1 MLMVS
6 GQTKASGSS
15 ARDLAAISSGSSS
28 GDGQCTGGGGT
39 ASAGACAQ
47 CRCSVHAVHVHCAR
61 AGYCAAR
68 TPCIW
73 MDKRT
78 DGWMDGWG
86 DCLEILEIVGLVIPL
101 VAPLVLLWQ
110 PHRNRGA
117 RYERSP
123 AAGGATE
130 GQAEEEHLVRVR
142 IRVRFW
148 VRLALTK

>member
-1 MLMVS
+1 M
-6 GQTKASGSS
+6 AS
-15 ARDLAAISSGSSS
+15 ARAEAVRPRPAPALSVGAACMPCM
-28 GDGQCTGGGGT
+28 CTVHVQVLC
-39 ASAGACAQ
+39 SA
-47 CRCSVHAVHVHCAR
+47 HAVYMD
-61 AGYCAAR
+61 G
-68 TPCIW
+68 W
-73 MDKRT
+73 MEGWT

-148 VRLALTK
+148 VTLALTK

>member
-1 MLMVS
+1 MVS

-47 CRCSVHAVHVHCAR
+47 CRCSVHAVHVHGAR
-61 AGYCAAR
+61 AGVLCSAHAVY
-68 TPCIW
+68 
-73 MDKRT
+73 MDGRMDGRM
-78 DGWMDGWG
+78 DGWMDGG

-142 IRVRFW
+142 VRVRFR
-148 VRLALTK
+148 VRLALTN

>member
-1 MLMVS
+1 MPCM
-6 GQTKASGSS
+6 
-15 ARDLAAISSGSSS
+15 
-28 GDGQCTGGGGT
+28 CT
-39 ASAGACAQ
+39 
-47 CRCSVHAVHVHCAR
+47 VHVQ
-61 AGYCAAR
+61 GYCAAR

-142 IRVRFW
+142 VRVRFR
-148 VRLALTK
+148 VRLALTN